1 MSFGEIL
8 TQLRKER
15 GFKNR
20 KSFADYIGIP
30 STTLRNYETNVRE
43 PGHIFLTQMANIFN
57 VSTDYLLG
65 LTPERTPHI
74 SKNDENIKKYRLLNT
89 DGKEKVG
96 EYIDDLLANPK
107 YRAENEQDPQEE
119 TVKIFRA
126 AMSTDHHE
134 AEIREVPKKDIER
147 LASLPHVTSEDDL

>member
-20 KSFADYIGIP
+20 KAFADYIGIP

-43 PGHIFLTQMANIFN
+43 PGHIFLTQMANLFN

-65 LTPERTPHI
+65 LTSERTPLV
-74 SKNDENIKKYRLLNT
+74 SENDLNIKKYHQLNT

-96 EYIDDLLANPK
+96 EYIDDLLKIPAYQKDFTAKPK
-107 YRAENEQDPQEE
+107 IEIKIAARPKEGVQQPESIMSDEDLPEIKTVDPH
-119 TVKIFRA
+119 F
-126 AMSTDHHE
+126 
-134 AEIREVPKKDIER
+134 
-147 LASLPHVTSEDDL
+147 LDD